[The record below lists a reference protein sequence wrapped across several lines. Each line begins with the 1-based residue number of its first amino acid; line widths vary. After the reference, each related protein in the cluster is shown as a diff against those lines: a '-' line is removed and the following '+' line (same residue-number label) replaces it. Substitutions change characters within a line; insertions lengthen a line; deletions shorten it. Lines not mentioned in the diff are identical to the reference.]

1 MILAT
6 IFERIR
12 KVTVDQLGVSEEE
25 VTPSSSFVDD
35 LGADSLD
42 LVELIMALEEEF
54 TSPERKVSIPDEDAE
69 KILTVQ
75 DAMDYIR
82 ELGVSDNEPSKAE
95 KAAMPPKPVAAP
107 APPRPAPTQRPAQAR
122 PAQGQGQRPPQGA
135 KPGGN
140 RPQGQRPPQR
150 QGQGQNQPP
159 RRPQGQN
166 QPPRRPPTPGTTP
179 PKPTGGSTT

>member
-1 MILAT
+1 MNLAT

-12 KVTVDQLGVSEEE
+12 KVTVEQLSVNEEE

-54 TSPERKVSIPDEDAE
+54 TTPERKVSIPDEDAE
-69 KILTVQ
+69 KIITVQ

-82 ELGVSDNEPSKAE
+82 ELGVSDSEAA
-95 KAAMPPKPVAAP
+95 KAAIASKPAQPKPTTGAP
-107 APPRPAPTQRPAQAR
+107 SSRPTTSSKPSQI
-122 PAQGQGQRPPQGA
+122 QRPPQGG
-135 KPGGN
+135 KSSGN

-150 QGQGQNQPP
+150 QGQSLPHCPQSQNQPP
-159 RRPQGQN
+159 RKPPAPSGPQK
-166 QPPRRPPTPGTTP
+166 PSSGTVA
-179 PKPTGGSTT
+179 

>member
-1 MILAT
+1 MTT

-95 KAAMPPKPVAAP
+95 KAAMPAKPVAAP
-107 APPRPAPTQRPAQAR
+107 APQRPAPTQRPAQAR
-122 PAQGQGQRPPQGA
+122 PAQTQRPPQGA
-135 KPGGN
+135 KPGGS

-150 QGQGQNQPP
+150 QGQAQGQNQP
-159 RRPQGQN
+159 RRPQGQT
-166 QPPRRPPTPGTTP
+166 QPPRKPPTQGGPQ
-179 PKPTGGSTT
+179 KPAGGSPTT

>member
-1 MILAT
+1 MAT

-82 ELGVSDNEPSKAE
+82 DLGVTDNEPSKAE
-95 KAAMPPKPVAAP
+95 KAAAKPASPRPAATP
-107 APPRPAPTQRPAQAR
+107 APPRPVPTQRPAQSK
-122 PAQGQGQRPPQGA
+122 PAQGQRPPQQGG

-150 QGQGQNQPP
+150 QSQSQQRRPQGQQNQPP
-159 RRPQGQN
+159 RKPPASGGPQ
-166 QPPRRPPTPGTTP
+166 
-179 PKPTGGSTT
+179 KPAA

>member
-12 KVTVDQLGVSEEE
+12 KVTVDQLGVTEEE

-54 TSPERKVSIPDEDAE
+54 TTPERKVSIPDEDAE
-69 KILTVQ
+69 KIITVQ
-75 DAMDYIR
+75 DAMDYIKD
-82 ELGVSDNEPSKAE
+82 LGVTDNEPAKGEA
-95 KAAMPPKPVAAP
+95 KAATAP
-107 APPRPAPTQRPAQAR
+107 ASTPRPMPAARPTQP
-122 PAQGQGQRPPQGA
+122 RPPQGA
-135 KPGGN
+135 RPQQGGARPAGN

-150 QGQGQNQPP
+150 PGQNQP

-166 QPPRRPPTPGTTP
+166 QPQRKPQSGGP
-179 PKPTGGSTT
+179 PKPPAAG

>member
-1 MILAT
+1 MAT

-12 KVTVDQLGVSEEE
+12 KVTVDQLGVTEEE

-54 TSPERKVSIPDEDAE
+54 TNPERKVSIPDEDAE
-69 KILTVQ
+69 KIITVQ
-75 DAMDYIR
+75 DAMDYVR
-82 ELGVSDNEPSKAE
+82 ELGVADNEPPKGAE
-95 KAAMPPKPVAAP
+95 KAKPAALP
-107 APPRPAPTQRPAQAR
+107 RPTAPVTPRPATTQRPFQQQR
-122 PAQGQGQRPPQGA
+122 PQGQRPQQQGGGR
-135 KPGGN
+135 PGGP

-150 QGQGQNQPP
+150 PGQNQP

-166 QPPRRPPTPGTTP
+166 QPPRRPQP
-179 PKPTGGSTT
+179 PPQKPPSGGAPA